1 LLNYLVMT
9 TMFETYFP
17 ILVLVA
23 LVTVTALA
31 FLVLSVLFG
40 RRTKSSVKEEPYESG
55 MEPVGD
61 TRERFSVKFYM
72 VAILFIIFDIEVVFL
87 YPWAVIYKKLA
98 LFGLIEMAVF
108 IGILLVGYFYVLRAG
123 ALKWD

>member
-1 LLNYLVMT
+1 
-9 TMFETYFP
+9 MFETYFP
-17 ILVLVA
+17 ILVLI
-23 LVTVTALA
+23 ALA
-31 FLVLSVLFG
+31 GIAAVGFVVLSIVIG
-40 RRTKSSVKEEPYESG
+40 RRTRAEAKAEPYESG
-55 MEPVGD
+55 MVPVGD

-108 IGILLVGYFYVLRAG
+108 IGILLIGYIYVLREG